1 MDSPRSFTSVWLVM
15 VCFLGR
21 TRLSSAGKCTCESI
35 PKIHFTVQEYDC
47 NKIGDSF
54 RYQCIEGYVRKA
66 GTSNLIRCKPEQGG
80 HQWTKSELQCIPD
93 PAQRPPPKIPDG
105 TKSST
110 VESSWPGT
118 SPSHENG
125 ATSSDI
131 TEQSLLGTKHMTTV
145 QSHTVL
151 SSTHSPGIHNNTNI
165 TITRGY
171 RGTKHMTT
179 VQSHTALSSTHSPR
193 IHNNTNIPIA
203 GGYTAELQNVGI
215 GLSVVILFFAIIG
228 VSLLLHHRRRKW
240 QIPTSVTE
248 EMQPMNKAG

>member
-131 TEQSLLGTKHMTTV
+131 TEQSPLGTKHMTTV
-145 QSHTVL
+145 QSHTV
-151 SSTHSPGIHNNTNI
+151 
-165 TITRGY
+165 
-171 RGTKHMTT
+171 
-179 VQSHTALSSTHSPR
+179 LSSTHSPR